1 MKSDEYPI
9 LFFETQKAWESWLMT
24 HHAETLGVW
33 LKFAKKKSGHTSV
46 QYDEALDVALCY
58 GWIDSQTK
66 SLDDAFYLQKFTPRG
81 PRSIWSKINTAHIE
95 RLTRLGKMEPA
106 GVAQV
111 EAAKKD
117 GRWERA
123 YSSPET
129 MQIPEDFLQLLTKH
143 AKAHAF
149 FQTLN
154 KTNRYA
160 IAWRIETAKKEE
172 TRQRRMQTILTML
185 EKGEKFHS

>member
-1 MKSDEYPI
+1 MKHDEYPVL
-9 LFFETQKAWESWLMT
+9 LFDSQKEWERWLSENYE
-24 HHAETLGVW
+24 ARGVW
-33 LKFAKKKSGHTSV
+33 LKFAKKNSDYTSV
-46 QYDEALDVALCY
+46 NYAEALDVALCY

-81 PRSIWSKINTAHIE
+81 QRSIWSKINTAHIE
-95 RLTRLGKMEPA
+95 RLTRLGRMQPS
-106 GVAQV
+106 GIAQV

-129 MQIPEDFLQLLTKH
+129 MQVPQDFLQLLATHK
-143 AKAHAF
+143 KANEF

-154 KTNRYA
+154 KSNRYA
-160 IAWRIETAKKEE
+160 IAWRLETAKKEE
-172 TRQRRMQTILTML
+172 TRQRRMQTILAML